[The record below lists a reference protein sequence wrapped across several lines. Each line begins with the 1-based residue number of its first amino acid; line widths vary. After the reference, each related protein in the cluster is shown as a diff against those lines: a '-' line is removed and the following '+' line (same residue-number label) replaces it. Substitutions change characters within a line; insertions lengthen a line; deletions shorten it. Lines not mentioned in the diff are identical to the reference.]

1 MILTNTTKTS
11 DPRTTRIW
19 RGTKVFWMGIAPL
32 PLGYLHVAGDVPI
45 APDYT
50 RRFSCWLPL
59 QQSRLAPAFPVSN
72 SPVSG
77 PNIEMAWAFLYSFS
91 FFVIHFFKIVFF
103 NFQLEQSI
111 IYPITLLKIISSL
124 IIGYYI

>member
-77 PNIEMAWAFLYSFS
+77 PNIEMA
-91 FFVIHFFKIVFF
+91 
-103 NFQLEQSI
+103 
-111 IYPITLLKIISSL
+111 
-124 IIGYYI
+124 